1 AKIHHY
7 GNTLYPKLEAMTGQY
22 TGWHGCGGI
31 RLATTPEEVDWF
43 KHVLGFSHTIGFRM
57 ALIRPDE
64 IKRINPF
71 VPLDGVL
78 AGAWTRDDG
87 HVAPAGC
94 CNALAIS
101 ARKLGAEVHRST
113 QVTGI
118 ALNPDRTWLVMTD
131 QGEYLAEQVVNAAGC
146 YARELGR
153 MVGIDV
159 PITNM

>member
-1 AKIHHY
+1 
-7 GNTLYPKLEAMTGQY
+7 
-22 TGWHGCGGI
+22 
-31 RLATTPEEVDWF
+31 

-71 VPLDGVL
+71 VTLEGVL
-78 AGAWTRDDG
+78 AGAWTLDDG
-87 HVAPAGC
+87 HVDPAGC

-159 PITNM
+159 PITNMEHQYIVTEAIPEFQQRGAEIPVMRDPYTAGYYRQEQKGGLV